1 LDLAG
6 KKILVVGLG
15 KTGVALCKFLAHRG
29 AQVMVTDTAE
39 AETLGPVVE
48 EVREL
53 VTGMALGQPQPSQL
67 GAFELIIVSPGV
79 PPELPWLQQAV
90 AAGIPLMGELELAS
104 RFLRVPVVAISGTN
118 GKTTTTELAGEMLR
132 ASGKR
137 ILVGGNIGT
146 PLIEMLAHQEQ
157 LDYLVVEISSFQLDT
172 AWSFRPKAAALLNIS
187 ADHLDRYASF
197 AAYVNSKASLF
208 RLQGPEDLAV
218 LNADD
223 PWVAPLAARLRS
235 PVCPFSTQKP
245 VKTGAW
251 RAGGALCV
259 RLASGLEAQFPLA
272 NIKLSGRHN
281 QENIMAA
288 LLLALNLGAAP
299 QSCRQVLERFPGL
312 PHRLQWVA
320 SINGVRFYDDSKGTN
335 VGAVTRSL
343 AHFTDPVIL
352 IAGGRDK
359 GGDYGPLAP
368 LIQERVKAMI
378 LIGEAREDMAAA
390 LGHLTDTQ
398 LAADLPQAVQWAW
411 EKAQT
416 GDVILLSPACSSFD
430 MFKDY
435 AERGQVFQAA
445 VRGLS
450 NGRPSR
456 ASGQKSV

>member
-1 LDLAG
+1 MKLAG

-15 KTGVALCKFLAHRG
+15 QTGVGLCKFLSPRG
-29 AQVMVTDTAE
+29 AHVTVTDA
-39 AETLGPVVE
+39 APAAALGPVIDE
-48 EVREL
+48 IKDL
-53 VTGMALGQPQPSQL
+53 VTGLALGQAYPPHL
-67 GAFELIIVSPGV
+67 EAVDLIILSPGV
-79 PPELPWLQQAV
+79 PPELPWLQRAV

-104 RFLRVPVVAISGTN
+104 RFLQVPVVAISGTN
-118 GKTTTTELAGEMLR
+118 GKTTTTELVGELLR
-132 ASGKR
+132 ASGR
-137 ILVGGNIGT
+137 RVRVGGNIGT
-146 PLIEMLAHQEQ
+146 PLIELLQDQDQ
-157 LDYLVVEISSFQLDT
+157 LDYLVIEVSSFQLDT
-172 AWSFRPKAAALLNIS
+172 AWSFKPQAATLLNIS

-223 PWVAPLAARLRS
+223 PLVAPLAAQLRS
-235 PVCPFSTQKP
+235 RVCQFSSQQP

-251 RAGGALCV
+251 RMGGALYI
-259 RLASGLEAQFPLA
+259 RLASGLEAQFPVA
-272 NIKLSGRHN
+272 DIKLGGQHN
-281 QENIMAA
+281 LENIMAA
-288 LLLALNLGAAP
+288 LLLALNLGATP
-299 QSCRQVLERFPGL
+299 QDCREVLARYPGL
-312 PHRLQWVA
+312 PHRLEWVA
-320 SINGVRFYDDSKGTN
+320 TLAGVRFFDDSKGTN

-343 AHFTDPVIL
+343 ANFTDPVIL

-368 LIQERVKAMI
+368 LVQERVKAMI
-378 LIGEAREDMAAA
+378 LIGEARDQMAAT
-390 LGHLTDTQ
+390 LGHLAHTR
-398 LAADLPQAVQWAW
+398 LADDLPQAVQWAW
-411 EKAQT
+411 EESQP

-456 ASGQKSV
+456 ASSQKSV